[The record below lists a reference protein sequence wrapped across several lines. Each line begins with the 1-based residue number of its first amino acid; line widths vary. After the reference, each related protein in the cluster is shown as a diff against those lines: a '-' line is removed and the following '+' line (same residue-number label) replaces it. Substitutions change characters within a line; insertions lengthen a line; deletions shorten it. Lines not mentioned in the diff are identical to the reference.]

1 MTMTT
6 PNGAEAVGRS
16 SIAVERLA
24 SDGLRAPRLFDRVS
38 GGFDLRDEAQ
48 FERLLETADSLLGRV
63 SGTDD
68 LRQLEWM
75 VARDPDSWS
84 LGARIVV
91 KLARSKGALT
101 KRRQPLHLS
110 VVLPVYAEHQRILR
124 PEDHPLGEAFLD
136 RKLRQLDW
144 LFADRSTQSY
154 ELLVVDDGC
163 PHGSGRLAAEILRYR
178 HPFAPARVSFLAD
191 AIRTRVPVVAGLKSV
206 EESRKGG
213 SVYFGLW
220 QATRCFH
227 QGHVVSYTDADLSTH
242 LGQAGLLIDA
252 LDRPGASAAAGSR
265 RNRLSVAVKSRG
277 RSARG
282 RLFIYLWKQL
292 LPEIG
297 YVDDTQCGFKAF
309 PAATVRQL
317 IDSPAECGFAF
328 DLEVLLRC
336 ELGRS
341 RSIASVPV
349 AWIDSEAASTTVD
362 SDPYLP
368 MLRSIV
374 SLARRH
380 RRLHAGSEPF
390 AEAIESLDKASWD
403 SAVERLGPRLEAIDP
418 ALDAALA
425 HLPASELAATRS

>member
-1 MTMTT
+1 M
-6 PNGAEAVGRS
+6 VS
-16 SIAVERLA
+16 DERQ
-24 SDGLRAPRLFDRVS
+24 APRLLDRVS
-38 GGFDLRDEAQ
+38 DGFDLRDEAQ
-48 FERLLETADSLLGRV
+48 FERLLETADSLIGRV

-68 LRQLEWM
+68 LEQLEWM

-84 LGARIVV
+84 LGARVVV
-91 KLARSKGALT
+91 KLARSKALLA
-101 KRRQPLHLS
+101 KRREPLHLS

-124 PEDHPLGEAFLD
+124 PEDHPLGEAFVD

-144 LFADRSTQSY
+144 LIADRNRHSY
-154 ELLVVDDGC
+154 ELLIVDDGC
-163 PHGSGRLAAEILRYR
+163 PHGSGRLAAEILRHR

-191 AIRTRVPVVAGLKSV
+191 AIRTRVPVVAGLNSV

-213 SVYFGLW
+213 SVYLGLW
-220 QATRCFH
+220 QATRCYH
-227 QGHVVSYTDADLSTH
+227 QGHVVTYTDADLSTH

-252 LDRPGASAAAGSR
+252 LDRPGTSAAAGSR
-265 RNRLSVAVKSRG
+265 RNRLSVAVKSSG

-292 LPEIG
+292 LPELA
-297 YVDDTQCGFKAF
+297 YLDDTQCGFKAF
-309 PAATVRQL
+309 PAATARRL
-317 IDSPAECGFAF
+317 ADSPKESGFAF

-390 AEAIESLDKASWD
+390 AEAIDTLDKDGWD
-403 SAVERLGPRLEAIDP
+403 RAVQRLGPRMEAIDP

-425 HLPASELAATRS
+425 YLPASELVATSS